1 MTGRSRR
8 PEPHG
13 VRPPDELRGERTF
26 VYDISSPSS
35 FRYPNTTWSISESL
49 TVVVE
54 LIREGSL

>member
-1 MTGRSRR
+1 MTERSRR
-8 PEPHG
+8 PEQ
-13 VRPPDELRGERTF
+13 VRPPNEHRGERTF

-54 LIREGSL
+54 LLREGPR